1 MKRAGKRSRIE
12 VPPSKAIQA
21 MFAKQVISVLASV
34 GRKDRIVKQL
44 LNYSLAWGDVP
55 DEPVVLDEAEMERRA
70 FNARF
75 KTPIVKTEKKRTIR
89 FADEV
94 EPAYV
99 YDEVATTTPAPVAQP
114 VAVHVVEPVAAPV
127 EQPFEV
133 VKPKRTLHMRQMPLA
148 ANPNRIHTVIARN
161 LPRDITPN
169 EMYQGFSAFGAILD
183 VYLPKNMDQNSP
195 YFGTLKGFALIKYTK
210 PLESAQAVA
219 AGPLQYKANTIT
231 IEFAKADR

>member
-75 KTPIVKTEKKRTIR
+75 KTPIVKTVMTPKKRTIR

-114 VAVHVVEPVAAPV
+114 VAEPV

-133 VKPKRTLHMRQMPLA
+133 VKPKRMLHMQQMPLA

-195 YFGTLKGFALIKYTK
+195 YYGTLKGFALIKYTK

>member
-1 MKRAGKRSRIE
+1 
-12 VPPSKAIQA
+12 
-21 MFAKQVISVLASV
+21 MFAKQVISVLARI
-34 GRKDRIVKQL
+34 GRKDRVVKQL

-75 KTPIVKTEKKRTIR
+75 KTLAAAGSITMTGKASKKRKIR

-94 EPAYV
+94 EPAHV
-99 YDEVATTTPAPVAQP
+99 YDEVATTTPAPVAETVAQP
-114 VAVHVVEPVAAPV
+114 VEPVEV
-127 EQPFEV
+127 PFEV
-133 VKPKRTLHMRQMPLA
+133 VKPKRMPQMPLA

-183 VYLPKNMDQNSP
+183 VYLPKNMDQSSP